1 MQPRGPCLP
10 IQFHPAHPLSSPVP
24 ILPEAGFPGMPQ
36 VDVPGAGGHYLV
48 ASLQVMVW
56 IHGGTLLSGAATSQD
71 GSALAAYGDVVVVMI
86 QYRLGLL
93 GFLR

>member
-1 MQPRGPCLP
+1 M
-10 IQFHPAHPLSSPVP
+10 
-24 ILPEAGFPGMPQ
+24 
-36 VDVPGAGGHYLV
+36 

-56 IHGGTLLSGAATSQD
+56 IHGGSLVTGAATSHD
-71 GSALAAYGDVVVVMI
+71 GSALAAYGDVVVVTV